1 MKKIRIAY
9 IGGGSKDWAHKYF
22 ADLLTQ
28 DALCGE
34 LALFDIDM
42 PAARRNKRYFDKLKR
57 DNPAQVKSAW
67 DCAVADTIE
76 QALAGADFVVIS
88 ILPYSLKNMKVDVH
102 YPEKYGIWQSVGDT
116 AGPGGYSRAL
126 RTIAFFRH
134 FAAKIRECCP
144 DAWVINYTNPL
155 AMCVNTLY
163 LEFPAIKAFGCCHEV
178 FGAQS
183 LLAGVYGMY
192 CALSDTGKKRF
203 LAADLAAV
211 KEELGV
217 NSRRFASPKHF
228 KTVAR
233 SEVSVN
239 VQGINHFTWFDK
251 AQCGGLDLF
260 PLYAAYIKMFR
271 ANNLKRL
278 GPLVPGPVKQARN
291 TESVKYALFEQYG
304 RVAAA
309 GDRHLAEFVPA
320 AFLADRHVMKD
331 GFFLTPVNGR
341 ILYNE
346 ILKTRT
352 KLLNLPLFKAKL
364 KTSGE
369 EGVRQMTALC
379 GLGELRTNI
388 NMPNRGQAPN
398 LIMGTAVETNA
409 LISLDSALPVNA
421 GDMSE
426 ETAEIVNIHALNQKE
441 FVAAYFEKDKAK
453 LLAVFLNDPAVRRIG
468 PEKGARLFEEM
479 IQLNAACL
487 EDFLL
492 QKLPG

>member
-1 MKKIRIAY
+1 MKTIRIAY

-28 DALCGE
+28 DLLCGQ

-42 PAARRNKRYFDKLKR
+42 PAARRNKRYFDKLVR
-57 DNPAQVKSAW
+57 DNPARVKSAW
-67 DCAVADTIE
+67 ECSVTDTIE

-116 AGPGGYSRAL
+116 TGPGGYSRAL
-126 RTIAFFRH
+126 RTIAYFRH

-163 LEFPAIKAFGCCHEV
+163 REFPAIKAFGCCHEV

-192 CALSDTGKKRF
+192 SSLSEAGKKSF
-203 LAADLAAV
+203 LAADLEAV
-211 KEELGV
+211 KSELKVDAKQFG
-217 NSRRFASPKHF
+217 SPRHF
-228 KTVAR
+228 KTVGRNA
-233 SEVSVN
+233 VKVN

-251 AQCGGLDLF
+251 AEIDGLDLL

-271 ANNLKRL
+271 ANNLGRL
-278 GPLVPGPVKQARN
+278 GPFVPGLVKRKRN
-291 TESVKYALFEQYG
+291 EESVKYALFEQYG

-320 AFLADRHVMKD
+320 MFLADKHVLKD

-341 ILYNE
+341 ILYNAL
-346 ILKTRT
+346 LKTRT
-352 KLLNLPLFKAKL
+352 KLLNLPLLKAKL

-379 GLGELRTNI
+379 GLGDMRTNI

-398 LIMGTAVETNA
+398 LVMGTAVETNA
-409 LISLDSALPVNA
+409 LISLDSAVPVNA

-426 ETAEIVNIHALNQKE
+426 ETAELVNIHAQNQKD
-441 FVAAYFEKDKAK
+441 FVDAYFEKDKSK
-453 LLAVFLNDPAVRRIG
+453 LLAVFLNDPAVQRIG
-468 PEKGARLFEEM
+468 AENGKRLFEEM
-479 IQLNAACL
+479 IRLNAACL

-492 QKLPG
+492 Q